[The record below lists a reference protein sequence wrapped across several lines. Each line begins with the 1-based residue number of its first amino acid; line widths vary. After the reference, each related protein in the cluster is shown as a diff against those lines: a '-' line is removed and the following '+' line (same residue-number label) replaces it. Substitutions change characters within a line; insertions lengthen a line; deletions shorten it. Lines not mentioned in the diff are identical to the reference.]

1 MPKRLSMNIT
11 FFDVLITVF
20 SLILL
25 AVPGFIL
32 AKLKLFPPK
41 ASETLSVIVLYVAQ
55 TLLVIM
61 SFQDKE
67 YTPTLGKNMLYVAVI
82 AIIIH
87 LIMFAILRLI
97 FYNKS
102 KNDKIRV
109 LKFASVFSNCG
120 FMGLPFL
127 KSLFADP
134 AICSETLIYGA
145 VIISIFNVMTW
156 TVGVFVMTGD
166 TKQVSIRKIVLN
178 PVIIGVVIGLL
189 LFFVLKQPVISFFTP
204 NTVSYKIVEKFVW
217 SLNTV
222 KELVTPLSMIV
233 IGIRLGGIN
242 LKQLFLDKFAYISAV
257 LKLVLMSLISIL
269 AVAFLPIDTTIK
281 YTVFFLLSMPSA
293 TNTVLFSVRF
303 QKDSDFA
310 SVCVLLSTVLSTI
323 TIPLMYLVLS
333 GVFGVVI

>member
-1 MPKRLSMNIT
+1 MNIS
-11 FFDVLITVF
+11 FFDVLITVL
-20 SLILL
+20 SLVLL

-32 AKLKLFPPK
+32 AKLKLLPQK

-67 YTPTLGKNMLYVAVI
+67 YTPTLGINMLYVAI
-82 AIIIH
+82 LAIIIH
-87 LIMFAILRLI
+87 LLMFAVLYLI
-97 FYNKS
+97 FLKKS
-102 KNDKIRV
+102 ANDRIRV

-120 FMGLPFL
+120 FMGFPFL
-127 KSLFADP
+127 QSLFSDP
-134 AICSETLIYGA
+134 VICSETLIYGA

-156 TVGVFVMTGD
+156 TVGVFVMTED
-166 TKQVSIRKIVLN
+166 AKQVSIKKIILN
-178 PVIIGVVIGLL
+178 PVIIGVIIGLL
-189 LFFVLKQPVISFFTP
+189 LFFVLKRPVISFFTP
-204 NTVSYKIVEKFVW
+204 NTISYKITEKIVW
-217 SLNTV
+217 SLNTI

-242 LKQLFLDKFAYISAV
+242 LKQLFLDKLAYLSASF
-257 LKLVLMSLISIL
+257 KLILMSLISIL

-293 TNTVLFSVRF
+293 TSTVLFSVRF
-303 QKDSDFA
+303 EKDSDFA

-323 TIPLMYLVLS
+323 TITLMYLVIS

>member
-1 MPKRLSMNIT
+1 MNIS
-11 FFDVLITVF
+11 FFDVLITVL
-20 SLILL
+20 SLVLL

-32 AKLKLFPPK
+32 AKLKLLPQK

-67 YTPTLGKNMLYVAVI
+67 YTPTLGINMLYVAI
-82 AIIIH
+82 LAIIIH
-87 LIMFAILRLI
+87 LLMFAVLYLI
-97 FYNKS
+97 FLKKS
-102 KNDKIRV
+102 ANDRIRV

-120 FMGLPFL
+120 FMGFPFL
-127 KSLFADP
+127 QSLFSDP
-134 AICSETLIYGA
+134 VIYGA

-156 TVGVFVMTGD
+156 TVGVFVMTED
-166 TKQVSIRKIVLN
+166 AKQVSIKKIILN
-178 PVIIGVVIGLL
+178 PVIIGVIIGLL
-189 LFFVLKQPVISFFTP
+189 LFFVLKRPVISFFTP
-204 NTVSYKIVEKFVW
+204 NTISYKITEKIVW
-217 SLNTV
+217 SLNTI

-242 LKQLFLDKFAYISAV
+242 LKQLFLDKLAYLSASF
-257 LKLVLMSLISIL
+257 KLILMSLISIL

-293 TNTVLFSVRF
+293 TSTVLFSVRF
-303 QKDSDFA
+303 EKDSDFA

-323 TIPLMYLVLS
+323 TIPLMYLVIS

>member
-1 MPKRLSMNIT
+1 MNIS
-11 FFDVLITVF
+11 FFDVLITVL
-20 SLILL
+20 SLVLL

-32 AKLKLFPPK
+32 AKLKLLPQK

-67 YTPTLGKNMLYVAVI
+67 YTPTLGINMLYVAI
-82 AIIIH
+82 LAIIIH
-87 LIMFAILRLI
+87 LLMFAVLYLI
-97 FYNKS
+97 FLKKS
-102 KNDKIRV
+102 ANDRIRV

-120 FMGLPFL
+120 FMGFPFL
-127 KSLFADP
+127 QSLFSDP
-134 AICSETLIYGA
+134 VICSETLIYGA

-156 TVGVFVMTGD
+156 TVGVFVMTED
-166 TKQVSIRKIVLN
+166 AKQVSIKKIILN
-178 PVIIGVVIGLL
+178 PVIIGVIIGLL
-189 LFFVLKQPVISFFTP
+189 LFFVLKRPVISFFTP
-204 NTVSYKIVEKFVW
+204 NTISYKITEKIVW
-217 SLNTV
+217 SLNTI

-242 LKQLFLDKFAYISAV
+242 LKQLFLDKLAYLSASF
-257 LKLVLMSLISIL
+257 KLILMSLISIL

-293 TNTVLFSVRF
+293 TSTVLFSVRF
-303 QKDSDFA
+303 EKDSDFA

-323 TIPLMYLVLS
+323 TIPLMYLVIS